1 MKKLF
6 ILMVLFSLTLMGC
19 EKKDIIIAEE
29 GELCW
34 ECITRIQENYS
45 YCSGSS
51 GPAQYSYV
59 IDSEMLCGFTAE
71 QIATKESVNSASWI
85 KSYDCDDDPEYR
97 SIRYERSMKCT
108 LLEE

>member
-1 MKKLF
+1 
-6 ILMVLFSLTLMGC
+6 MVLFSFTLMGC
-19 EKKDIIIAEE
+19 EKKDPVIYSEE

-59 IDSEMLCGFTAE
+59 VDSEMLCGFTAE
-71 QIATKESVNSASWI
+71 QIATKESVNSASWF
-85 KSYDCDDDPEYR
+85 KSFDCDNDPEYQ
-97 SIRYERSMKCT
+97 SIRYEREMKCT
-108 LLEE
+108 LLGE